1 MVAFLL
7 RITHLFSC
15 CCLSSCYCHFSAQI
29 LFFISYSSV
38 LVGQRALLFL
48 LLPGEGREEKG
59 PLNRHI
65 VLLQT
70 FDLFFF
76 FG

>member
-1 MVAFLL
+1 MSVFHLL
-7 RITHLFSC
+7 CVIYYNGGLPFAHYTPFSC

-48 LLPGEGREEKG
+48 LLPGEGRGRKRG
-59 PLNRHI
+59 R
-65 VLLQT
+65 
-70 FDLFFF
+70 
-76 FG
+76 